1 MTQELWTTVD
11 QYIADQLVPA
21 DPALKAALETSAA
34 AGLPSINVSPTQG
47 KLLHIF
53 ARLVGA
59 RAILEI
65 GTLGGYSTIWM
76 ARALSPGGRLITLE
90 AHARHAELARTN
102 IAGAGLGHVVEVR
115 VGNALDT
122 LPTLAA
128 EGLAPFDL
136 VFIDADKANT
146 PSYFTWALK
155 HSRAGA
161 LIVVDNVVRKGAV
174 ADATTTDADVQGM
187 RRFFE
192 MAAAERRVTATAIQT
207 VGGKGYDGFSVVLV
221 TGQP

>member
-11 QYIADQLVPA
+11 HYIADQLAPA
-21 DPALKAALETSAA
+21 DAALKTALERSAA
-34 AGLPSINVSPTQG
+34 AGLPPINVSPNQG

-65 GTLGGYSTIWM
+65 GTLGGYSSIWL
-76 ARALSPGGRLITLE
+76 ARALAPGGRLITLE
-90 AHARHAELARTN
+90 ADARHAELARTN
-102 IAGAGLGHVVEVR
+102 IAGAGLAGVVDVR

-122 LPTLAA
+122 LPKLAA
-128 EGLAPFDL
+128 EGAAPFDL
-136 VFIDADKANT
+136 AFIDADKANT

-155 HSRAGA
+155 LARVGA
-161 LIVVDNVVRKGAV
+161 LIIVDNVVRKGAV

-187 RRFFE
+187 RRFYE
-192 MAAAERRVTATAIQT
+192 MAAAESRVTATAIQT
-207 VGGKGYDGFSVVLV
+207 VGSKGYDGFSVALV
-221 TGQP
+221 TR